1 MSLMKTLTKVAI
13 GYAVARGVDR
23 MSTGKGLSGLFG
35 GGAQVQGRHPATKA
49 GTQMTGAAQAGMQQ
63 ASQPFQSMI
72 NQLQEFGR
80 SMGGAMGGGAS
91 GGSGGGLLSSVPS
104 GGSGMAGLAAAAGGA
119 AAMGGQGIGALI
131 DRFNTE
137 ATAPEMEKSA
147 GLLLRAMIQAAKSDG
162 EIDAAERA
170 KLLELVGDDASE
182 ADLAFVSEQLS
193 APVDPDALAADT
205 PEQMR
210 LPVYS
215 SALMAI
221 RVDTDAEAAFLDRLA
236 QGLGLDEPTV
246 NAVHLQMGQKPLYV

>member
-23 MSTGKGLSGLFG
+23 MASGKGLSGLFG
-35 GGAQVQGRHPATKA
+35 GSAQVKGRHPATKA

-63 ASQPFQSMI
+63 ATQPFQSMI
-72 NQLQEFGR
+72 DQLQEFGR
-80 SMGGAMGGGAS
+80 NMGGAMGGGL
-91 GGSGGGLLSSVPS
+91 GGRSGGGLLSSVPS
-104 GGSGMAGLAAAAGGA
+104 GGTGMAGLAAAAGGA
-119 AAMGGQGIGALI
+119 ATMGGQGIGALI

-162 EIDAAERA
+162 EIDDEERA

-182 ADLAFVSEQLS
+182 ADIAFVSEQLS
-193 APVDPDALAADT
+193 APVDPDALASDT

-221 RVDTDAEAAFLDRLA
+221 RVDTDAEAQFLDRLA